1 MDNTKKI
8 ILIVFGLLACSFVF
22 AQSSEYSIDD
32 DMENNTTTIEGDV
45 ATVEANE
52 TEEYIYPE
60 AETVSTTETVDMA
73 KIISETEFLYPKS
86 GAIVNGKLGIRIN
99 AEKAKAV
106 KLLILRPESL
116 SSIYLG
122 QGYLVEPNIWHY
134 LWDTNGFPNGDYKLC
149 FEVVGEYGQYFGKEI
164 DIQVENIIIRDIL
177 KEEEL
182 KEEIE
187 IIEKLVEE
195 ENRSIYQEVE
205 EVKEEIQ
212 IETDV
217 LIEEIKIIAENIQ
230 IDDIVIKIEEE
241 IGDSITGM
249 EEGVEIVVEKIQ
261 TEAGLQEAIE
271 QLEKKLVE
279 IEIRIKR
286 VLEELESLSPEAID
300 FLREEKEQRLADYQT
315 EKEKISQIL
324 KSYQDRLEITITEK
338 EELKDKIVEVVEKPV
353 EIIKD
358 LPSVEIK
365 FQIEE
370 VIREV
375 VQDTQQ
381 KLQILED
388 SILEKEKIKFEV
400 KQEFFKDSDN
410 DDISNLEEIRLGTDP
425 FNPDSDG
432 DGFLDGTEIM
442 LGFSPLKPSG
452 TDRIS
457 YKDPREVKPMKAEI
471 YEVER
476 VEAVIFSEGGGG
488 LKIQGKGLPNSFVT
502 LYVYSLPTIVVV
514 KTDGAGYWEYV
525 LDKPLTDGQH
535 AVYAT
540 VTDNNGM
547 IEARS
552 ETFVFMKN
560 GEKVFRVFDSL
571 QAAAISPAQALQKK
585 FIFSMI
591 IIIILSISLALISI
605 GILTRGPKKV

>member
-338 EELKDKIVEVVEKPV
+338 EELKDKIVEVVEEPV